1 MVTPWSK
8 SVFLILIALSVVTG
22 CASGEGICEKVCE
35 KSVKCDEEDEG
46 YRRVSDCNTQCE
58 ETAEL
63 TEEVCQQE
71 FRRLSKCY
79 RRRFDCDGS
88 HNDACRRRRDQL
100 NTCLSAQQ
108 N

>member
-1 MVTPWSK
+1 MK
-8 SVFLILIALSVVTG
+8 SLRKSALLILVALSVFPG
-22 CASGEGICEKVCE
+22 CASGEGICEKVCDKAGLCE
-35 KSVKCDEEDEG
+35 EGEDEG
-46 YRRVSDCNTQCE
+46 YQRPGDCKD
-58 ETAEL
+58 
-63 TEEVCQQE
+63 VCQEVSEATEDACQEE

-100 NTCLSAQQ
+100 SACLNAQQ